1 MKFNFDNTYTSL
13 PTEMFSVCKPT
24 PINKPQLVVFNQQLA
39 EELGIDPKSDSSEEL
54 AAIFSG
60 NIFFENAANIAQA
73 YSGHQFGHFTRLGDG
88 RAVLLGEQL
97 TPDGKRFDLQFKGSG
112 TTPYSRNGDGRATL
126 RAMLR
131 EYIIS
136 EAMHALN
143 IPTSRSLAIVAT
155 GEAVYREQVQ
165 EGAVLTRVASSHIRV
180 GTFEHLA
187 NFCSPQTLQNF
198 TDYTINRHYPEL
210 IGSENSA
217 LSLLKSV
224 IEKQTDLIVNWL
236 RVGFIHGVMNT
247 DNMTISGETID
258 YGPCAFMNTYK
269 PETVYSSIDTN
280 GRYAFGNQAN
290 IALWNLTRLAE
301 SLLTLIADNTEKAIE
316 YAQEV
321 LNTFQVAFEEKYFK
335 MLASKIGIETVQD
348 KDKILINSLLN
359 WMYKINADYT
369 NTFVELMYP
378 GTIKNKIYSE
388 EYFKKWKTDWKNRL
402 IEVGIN
408 PELAL
413 KTMQSANPVYIP
425 RNNQVEMVL
434 NSVSESGST
443 QAFEA
448 LMEKLSTSYS
458 ASELDINYMLPPLNS
473 EEKNYKTY
481 CGT

>member
-13 PTEMFSVCKPT
+13 PTELFSVCKPT
-24 PINKPQLVVFNQQLA
+24 PVNKPQLVVFNQQLA
-39 EELGIDPKSDSSEEL
+39 DELGIDLKSESDEEL

-60 NIFFENAANIAQA
+60 KIFFENAANIAQA

-143 IPTSRSLAIVAT
+143 IPTSRSLAVVAT

-187 NFCSPQTLQNF
+187 RFCSPQTLQIF
-198 TDYTINRHYPEL
+198 TDYTIKRHYPEL

-217 LSLLKSV
+217 LNLLKSV

-290 IALWNLTRLAE
+290 IAIWNLTRLAE
-301 SLLTLIADNTEKAIE
+301 SMLTLIADNTENAIE
-316 YAQEV
+316 NAQEV
-321 LNTFQVAFEEKYFK
+321 LNTFQAVFEEKYFK
-335 MLASKIGIETVQD
+335 MLASKIGIEAVQN
-348 KDKILINSLLN
+348 KDKELINNLLK
-359 WMYKINADYT
+359 WMYKNNADYT

-378 GTIKNKIYSE
+378 GTINDKIYLE
-388 EYFKKWKTDWKNRL
+388 VYFKKWKNDWENRL
-402 IEVGIN
+402 IELGID

-425 RNNQVEMVL
+425 RNNQVELVL

-443 QAFEA
+443 QALEA
-448 LMEKLSTSYS
+448 LMEKLSTPYTTC
-458 ASELDINYMLPPLNS
+458 EHDINYMLPPLNS